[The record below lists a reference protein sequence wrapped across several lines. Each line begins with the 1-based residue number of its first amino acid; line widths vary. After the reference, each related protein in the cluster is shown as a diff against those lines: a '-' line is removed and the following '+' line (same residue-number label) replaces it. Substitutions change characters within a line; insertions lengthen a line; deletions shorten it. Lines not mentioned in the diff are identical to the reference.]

1 MKNGWKRAAVVCLSA
16 GLMMTTLA
24 GCSKGSDFNAEA
36 TAITVNDSKLPAGVV
51 NFAVRYMQVMTENLY
66 MSLGITDPYSQD
78 IFGTG
83 TTLGEETKDEMT
95 QELSQAM
102 LAEQKMED
110 YGVSVTDEDKQK
122 ISDAAAKFMADN
134 DEETLKTLG
143 ATQETVERYLELSL
157 IRSRME
163 PAMSADVD
171 TEVSD
176 EEAAQRKIQ
185 YVIFTVT
192 DAKNE
197 LEAETETET
206 ETVAADAAEDETG
219 AEETE
224 VATEA
229 SAAETEATTEAR
241 SAETELTTEAPAAET
256 EGETAVL
263 TENEADKT
271 QSAAETE
278 TEAETTAEEAA
289 AAEAETDAETESET
303 EPETE
308 DAETA
313 AARELAYAQA
323 QELVNRVKGGEDM
336 ETAADDMGKTA
347 SEMTFGSDY
356 AIEELVT
363 ATDGL
368 ADGTLVEEPV
378 ETSTGYYVVKLI
390 SQLDREATD
399 AEKESIVTQRKNDRI
414 SELYDEWE
422 EAGEVT
428 IDEDVM
434 AKIVFDYHLNP
445 YETEMET
452 EVTAAELAETEAETE
467 VETEALAETEAETE
481 AGTEAPAET
490 EAGTEAPAETEAESE
505 APAETEAETE
515 AVSE

>member
-1 MKNGWKRAAVVCLSA
+1 MRNGWKRAAVVCLSA

-36 TAITVNDSKLPAGVV
+36 TAITVNDSKLSAGVV

-83 TTLGEETKDEMT
+83 TTLGEETKDRMT
-95 QELSQAM
+95 QELSQSM
-102 LAEQKMED
+102 LAEQKMAD

-134 DEETLKTLG
+134 DEETLKALG
-143 ATQETVERYLELSL
+143 ATQETVERYLELSV

-176 EEAAQRKIQ
+176 EEAAQRKVQ

-206 ETVAADAAEDETG
+206 ETVAADAAEDETD
-219 AEETE
+219 AAETE
-224 VATEA
+224 AATET
-229 SAAETEATTEAR
+229 SAAETELTTEA
-241 SAETELTTEAPAAET
+241 SAAETELTTEAPAAET

-289 AAEAETDAETESET
+289 AAEAETDAETEAET

-452 EVTAAELAETEAETE
+452 EVTAAELAETEAESEAPT
-467 VETEALAETEAETE
+467 ETEAETEAPAETEAETE
-481 AGTEAPAET
+481 AGTEV
-490 EAGTEAPAETEAESE
+490 
-505 APAETEAETE
+505 PAETEAETE
-515 AVSE
+515 VPAETEAVSE